1 MAVIIFAAISLGV
14 WAACLVPGTS
24 PRRELLD
31 IHKSLGMTAL
41 VLVILRLAYRL
52 IAGEPTYRKL
62 PPLLTHLA
70 ARAGHIGL
78 YGLMFFM
85 PLAGYLFSAAGGY
98 SLPWFGV
105 FSWPRLLPLDKA
117 DAALGETLHY
127 WGAWVLGAILV
138 LHILAVVWHVFVR
151 RDEVLSRMLPS
162 KQSDAGSSGNMNPP

>member
-1 MAVIIFAAISLGV
+1 
-14 WAACLVPGTS
+14 
-24 PRRELLD
+24 
-31 IHKSLGMTAL
+31 MTAL

-70 ARAGHIGL
+70 ARAGHAGL

-85 PLAGYLFSAAGGY
+85 PLAGYLYSAAGGY

-105 FSWPRLLPLDKA
+105 FSWPRLLPLDKITA
-117 DAALGETLHY
+117 DLGETLHY
-127 WGAWVLGAILV
+127 WGAWVLGAILA

-151 RDEVLSRMLPS
+151 RDEVLSRMLPA
-162 KQSDAGSSGNMNPP
+162 KRSDAGSSANINPS